1 MPTTYFDQNKRGTSR
16 NMNSRTPSRTALSR
30 QGQTPSALRLPAFPM
45 SPPQPP
51 ATPTD
56 RVLRRPASMMTLS
69 APRSSSRLGT
79 SSPVYRG
86 TIHVGVRAKPD
97 FSGRCNS
104 SWIVSGNQD
113 MIRHPNAGDFGF
125 DAVFEGHDTNAKI
138 FERSVRHLVTQVVN
152 GYNAT
157 VFAYGMTGS
166 GKTWTM
172 QGDDNDP
179 GIIMLSAELLF
190 RLLNPRT
197 SKVRVSYLEI
207 YNERVGDLLS
217 NVRSDSVPEIALR
230 DDTGNGVRAVGLTE
244 VEVNSAEELLDAVA
258 QGDTIRK
265 TSSTEFNE
273 RSSRSHAVVQ
283 VTVTTNAQQSV
294 LYLCDLAG
302 SEKAVVEMAR
312 RKEGAYINKSLLTL
326 STIISRL
333 SQGGGG
339 HVPYRDSK
347 LTRLLQPSLSG
358 HALVSVLC
366 TVDLDP
372 IANTE
377 TLNTLRFAAKAKNIV
392 VVAKRNNLFDDG
404 GSEKQA
410 QVIEILRQENNS
422 LKLEL
427 VAAQSAIGDLQEQ
440 LDLHV
445 NAEDERN
452 DTSLEQLA
460 GIEGATEDR
469 YQASMIENERL
480 LRENKKLQGRIRQLG
495 EEIAQTNSELASLGV
510 APPLPPKSPEPAVPE
525 KIASSDRLELKE
537 LRERIEDQDRV
548 IAYLRK
554 ANDRMA
560 KLSPNEQNNNI
571 P

>member
-1 MPTTYFDQNKRGTSR
+1 
-16 NMNSRTPSRTALSR
+16 
-30 QGQTPSALRLPAFPM
+30 
-45 SPPQPP
+45 
-51 ATPTD
+51 
-56 RVLRRPASMMTLS
+56 MMTLS
-69 APRSSSRLGT
+69 APRSTSRLGVA
-79 SSPVYRG
+79 SPVYRG

-97 FSGRCNS
+97 FSGRS
-104 SWIVSGNQD
+104 TTSWIVSGSQD
-113 MIRHPNAGDFGF
+113 MVRHPTAGDFGF
-125 DAVFEGHDTNAKI
+125 DAVYEGHDTNSII
-138 FERSVRHLVTQVVN
+138 FERSVHHLVTQVVN

-172 QGDDNDP
+172 QGDEEDP
-179 GIIMLSAELLF
+179 GIIVLSAELLF
-190 RLLNPRT
+190 SLLDLRK

-217 NVRSDSVPEIALR
+217 SVRSNSPPEIALR
-230 DDTGNGVRAVGLTE
+230 DDNGNGVRPVGLTE
-244 VEVNSAEELLDAVA
+244 IEVNTADELLDAVA
-258 QGDTIRK
+258 LGDTMRK

-283 VTVTTNAQQSV
+283 ITVTTSAQQSV

-302 SEKAVVEMAR
+302 SEKAVVESAR

-366 TVDLDP
+366 TMDLDAA
-372 IANTE
+372 ANTE

-392 VVAKRNNLFDDG
+392 VVAKRNNLFDEG

-410 QVIEILRQENNS
+410 QLIEILRQENS
-422 LKLEL
+422 ALKLEL
-427 VAAQSAIGDLQEQ
+427 AASQSARGDLQEQ
-440 LDLHV
+440 LDIHI
-445 NAEDERN
+445 NAEDDSN
-452 DTSLEQLA
+452 DISLEKLA
-460 GIEGATEDR
+460 GIEEQNDDELQR
-469 YQASMIENERL
+469 YIKSNSKLRKENE
-480 LRENKKLQGRIRQLG
+480 KLQGRIRQLG
-495 EEIAQTNSELASLGV
+495 EEIAQTNGELASLGI
-510 APPLPPKSPEPAVPE
+510 APPLPPRSPEPSTPALSN
-525 KIASSDRLELKE
+525 SSDQLELQE
-537 LRERIEDQDRV
+537 LRDRIEDQAHV
-548 IAYLRK
+548 ISYLRK
-554 ANDRMA
+554 ANERMA
-560 KLSPNEQNNNI
+560 RISPDRQDNE